1 MKTLLMCI
9 ILLLLVIVYLI
20 ISGHIQKLLQ
30 LKESFQVNSKDLLFE
45 GFRYF
50 REKLANAISPG
61 SAPVTSLL
69 STNHIEKNKQTDNES
84 SLPTHDSLQKE
95 ELESED
101 STEESSE
108 DSLEEV
114 TQTENNKISSS
125 TITTPPLSYTLEE
138 LSELS
143 SRQSEKKPS
152 FKEGMTSDTKQYSEK
167 DMVHVLE
174 QFVKNYLH
182 DKETNSERQSSSNSK
197 THY

>member
-1 MKTLLMCI
+1 
-9 ILLLLVIVYLI
+9 
-20 ISGHIQKLLQ
+20 
-30 LKESFQVNSKDLLFE
+30 VNSQDLLFE

-69 STNHIEKNKQTDNES
+69 STNHTETNKQIDND
-84 SLPTHDSLQKE
+84 SLSATHDLLQKE

-143 SRQSEKKPS
+143 SRQPEKKLS

-182 DKETNSERQSSSNSK
+182 EKETGNERQSSNSK

>member
-20 ISGHIQKLLQ
+20 ISGHIQKLLR
-30 LKESFQVNSKDLLFE
+30 LKESFQVNSQDLLFE

-50 REKLANAISPG
+50 REKLADAISPG

-69 STNHIEKNKQTDNES
+69 STNHKEKNKQTDNDS
-84 SLPTHDSLQKE
+84 SLPIQESSQKE
-95 ELESED
+95 ELESEE

-108 DSLEEV
+108 DSSEEV
-114 TQTENNKISSS
+114 TQSEENRASSS
-125 TITTPPLSYTLEE
+125 TVTTPPLSYTLEE

-143 SRQSEKKPS
+143 SRQPEKKPS

-182 DKETNSERQSSSNSK
+182 EKETGNERQSSNSK